1 MGSRKSVTVTV
12 DAEQGW
18 RGSGANTGAVAAPAE
33 RGTSRALLRHP
44 LTARRAG
51 LAVSAATVLATVVS
65 GVVLWLVD
73 RSEFPNIGL
82 GLWWAVQTVTTVGY
96 GDAVPTTVPG
106 RVIAAVVMVLGIG
119 FLSVFTAAITAAFVE
134 SARRRLRGDELAD
147 VAARLDAI
155 GDRLDRIEAKLGE
168 RS

>member
-1 MGSRKSVTVTV
+1 M
-12 DAEQGW
+12 DPEEGW

-33 RGTSRALLRHP
+33 RSTSRALLQHP

-51 LAVSAATVLATVVS
+51 LAISAVTVVATVAS

-73 RSEFPNIGL
+73 RSEFPSVGL

-96 GDAVPTTVPG
+96 GDEVPTTAHG
-106 RVIAAVVMVLGIG
+106 RAIAAVVMVLGIG
-119 FLSVFTAAITAAFVE
+119 FLSVFTAAVTAAFVE
-134 SARRRLRGDELAD
+134 SARRRLRGDELAAL
-147 VAARLDAI
+147 AAQLEAI
-155 GDRLDRIEAKLGE
+155 GERLQRIETKLGE